1 MGQGVGKGGVV
12 WGEGRLRND
21 KGKQNVPREM
31 ILGRPFIKLLLFSC
45 AGVVKN

>member
-1 MGQGVGKGGVV
+1 MGQGVGKGGVGGGM
-12 WGEGRLRND
+12 WDD